1 MSVEAKA
8 KALSDALV
16 DLMTEI
22 AGSGG
27 GSTKATG
34 SKPASGRKPA
44 ASKKKE
50 IMVDDLA
57 EAFGKYLNT
66 GNAAAKKKAKSA
78 VQGIVANFDAERVT
92 KLDPDNFEEALDL
105 LKQYQDGEDPLSL
118 FDEDDGDDES
128 PI

>member
-1 MSVEAKA
+1 MSVEAKTQ
-8 KALSDALV
+8 ALASALA
-16 DLMTEI
+16 DLITEI

-27 GSTKATG
+27 A
-34 SKPASGRKPA
+34 SKPASKPA
-44 ASKKKE
+44 AGKKPAASSKKKE

-57 EAFGKYLNT
+57 EAFGKFLNT
-66 GNAAAKKKAKSA
+66 GNAAAKKKAKTA
-78 VQGIVANFDAERVT
+78 VQGIVAHFEAERVT

-118 FDEDDGDDES
+118 FEEEEDDES